1 VTGPAAAQ
9 PSSVR
14 ETLDSAME
22 RAAALLSAAPSVA
35 LACHLNP
42 DPDAIGSMLGMAGA
56 LRSRGAEVVCS
67 WANDP
72 MERPGWMALVG
83 DVAPVVEP
91 AAFPEAPEVLVTLDA
106 ASLDRLGSLAD
117 RVARAGEVV
126 VIDHHVTNPGF
137 GTINVIDG
145 HASSSAEVAYR
156 LIRRM
161 GLSLSDG
168 AAAALYAGIVTDT
181 GRFQYQAATAET
193 LRVAA
198 DLRETGF
205 DHAKLAQ
212 ALYEDGSFAFL
223 RVLAAA
229 LERVELVPD
238 AGRGL
243 VWTFIT
249 KEDLVRAGASLAET
263 DDLID
268 VIRTAA
274 EADVAC
280 VVKQQEDGLF
290 KVSLRSRGGT
300 DVGAIAAAHGG
311 GGHRLAAGYTSDR
324 DVAGTIEAI
333 VAALRAGPGG

>member
-1 VTGPAAAQ
+1 MTGPASAQ
-9 PSSVR
+9 PASVR

-22 RAAALLSAAPSVA
+22 RAAELLSAAPSVA

-106 ASLDRLGSLAD
+106 ASLDRLGTLAD

-145 HASSSAEVAYR
+145 LASSSAEVAYR

-161 GLSLSDG
+161 GLSLSAG

-223 RVLAAA
+223 RVLAVA

-249 KEDLVRAGASLAET
+249 KEDLARAGASPAET

-290 KVSLRSRGGT
+290 KVSLRSRGAT